1 MKSEPVAQVCL
12 YGTRESGFAYLAS
25 RPELTAAISA
35 KGGWNA
41 DETRPAGRYLSL
53 TEVIAG
59 AKLDLYE
66 LGITRGEVIVFFP
79 GGERCARTRVDA
91 FEAVSD
97 MAIEPAPVVVVSAA
111 TIASAARRIATPSAA
126 PPARRSRTRSSVRTR
141 VAPLGVTSSGKPIP
155 PVPAELG
162 ALQKASNEAGP
173 LFSDEALPA
182 IRAANSATRA
192 HFDSYASDFTLADH
206 REAARLLRDQPF
218 EDDRYLRFARIG
230 VAMLHE
236 RFAEMLRA
244 QQRREFGE

>member
-12 YGTRESGFAYLAS
+12 YGTRETGFAYLAS

-35 KGGWNA
+35 KGGWNT
-41 DETRPAGRYLSL
+41 DETRPSGRYLSL

-66 LGITRGEVIVFFP
+66 LGITQGEVVVFFP
-79 GGERCARTRVDA
+79 GGERCARSRIDA
-91 FEAVSD
+91 FEAVND
-97 MAIEPAPVVVVSAA
+97 MAIEPAPVVVVSAD
-111 TIASAARRIATPSAA
+111 TIASAARHIGARSARPPS
-126 PPARRSRTRSSVRTR
+126 RRSRPRDAARTK

-162 ALQKASNEAGP
+162 ALQKASSEAGP
-173 LFSDEALPA
+173 VFSDEALPA
-182 IRAANSATRA
+182 IRAATSATRA
-192 HFDSYASDFTLADH
+192 HFDSYASDFTLKDH

-218 EDDRYLRFARIG
+218 EDDRYSRFARNG

-244 QQRREFGE
+244 QQRREFRE

>member
-1 MKSEPVAQVCL
+1 MRPAAVAQVCL
-12 YGTRESGFAYLAS
+12 YGTRETGFAYLAS
-25 RPELTAAISA
+25 RPELSAPIVA

-41 DETRPAGRYLSL
+41 DETRPTGRYRSL

-59 AKLDLYE
+59 AKLDLVE

-97 MAIEPAPVVVVSAA
+97 MAIEPAPLFVVSADA
-111 TIASAARRIATPSAA
+111 IASAARPTGSSSARQ
-126 PPARRSRTRSSVRTR
+126 PARRSRRSRGTARPR
-141 VAPLGVTSSGKPIP
+141 VVPLGATSSGKPIP

-162 ALQKASNEAGP
+162 ALEKASSEAGP

-182 IRAANSATRA
+182 IRAANSAARA
-192 HFDSYASDFTLADH
+192 HFDSYARDFTLADH
-206 REAARLLRDQPF
+206 REAARLLRDQH
-218 EDDRYLRFARIG
+218 EGDRYLRFARG
-230 VAMLHE
+230 GLAMLHE

-244 QQRREFGE
+244 QQRREFGA